1 MFPKHA
7 GNIPW
12 VISRQAEYPRPDRVL
27 LHISD
32 THLRDAGGRL
42 YDRVDSEAYLRRTIA
57 GIEASGV
64 RPDALVFT
72 GDLTDLGEEG
82 AYYALRAI
90 VEPLSERLGA
100 RLFWVMGNH
109 DDRTA
114 FRRALLDEPAIDDAY
129 APIDRVDEMDGL
141 RIITLDTS
149 VPGSHHGELSDSQLG
164 WLREQLAVPAPFGTI
179 LAMHH
184 PPVPCVLDLAATVE
198 LRDQARLAAVL
209 RGTDVRTILA
219 GHLHYSTFATF
230 AGIPV
235 SVASATCY
243 TQDLTVPQGATRGR
257 DGAQAYNLVHV
268 YDDTIVHSVVPVDVA
283 GELDFVDAAE
293 TRRRLDEAG
302 IRILPSLSSALRSD
316 PPTAPIPVLH

>member
-1 MFPKHA
+1 
-7 GNIPW
+7 
-12 VISRQAEYPRPDRVL
+12 VSSRQAEHPRPDRVL

-57 GIEASGV
+57 GIDASGV
-64 RPDALVFT
+64 RPHALVFT
-72 GDLTDLGEEG
+72 GDLADLGEAP
-82 AYYALRAI
+82 AYDALRAL
-90 VEPLSERLGA
+90 VEPLAERLGA

-109 DDRTA
+109 DDRAA
-114 FRRALLDEPAIDDAY
+114 FRRVLLDDPATDDAY

-149 VPGSHHGELSDSQLG
+149 VPGSHHGELSDPQLT
-164 WLREQLAVPAPFGTI
+164 WLGDQLAVPAPYGTI

-184 PPVPCVLDLAATVE
+184 PPVPSVLDLAATVE

-243 TQDLTVPQGATRGR
+243 TQDLTVPQGGTRGR